1 MHIHISIGF
10 VVVVTAGTY
19 NGANVRCSLGTNL
32 VLSLTIYIRVVV
44 SKRYLQFFSLDNVNR

>member
-44 SKRYLQFFSLDNVNR
+44 SKR